1 MLLAGTSQRA
11 CLRRVSCWFFCGFL
25 TLDHISCRCSTG
37 SRLLLV
43 DILLWSWVLL
53 PVDAPLDCLTSFN
66 WKQQEV
72 NKVQVSDVVNLN
84 FSKQHLEEKKNQ
96 KENLNSFYPESN
108 WGNEKKNSFSKQPKR
123 ASKSSPSK
131 RQLFSLFGPSHTTQQ
146 TCLDPFDSP
155 WSPWVAT
162 FSEYHA
168 RRALWQSRSP
178 PRSTIHTPTT
188 RKLTSASSDT
198 DGDCLPHKRPASE
211 SE

>member
-11 CLRRVSCWFFCGFL
+11 CLRRVSCWFFCGFV

-108 WGNEKKNSFSKQPKR
+108 WGNEKKTRSRNNLKEHPNHHHPKG
-123 ASKSSPSK
+123 SC
-131 RQLFSLFGPSHTTQQ
+131 FHSLAP
-146 TCLDPFDSP
+146 
-155 WSPWVAT
+155 
-162 FSEYHA
+162 
-168 RRALWQSRSP
+168 
-178 PRSTIHTPTT
+178 HTPHNRHVWTLST
-188 RKLTSASSDT
+188 VHGHPGWLRSVSITPGARSGSPDRRPDPPST
-198 DGDCLPHKRPASE
+198 HPPHGN
-211 SE
+211 